1 LRRKGIAESEWR
13 EIAQDRG
20 AWRQAVNRVT
30 KLGARITRKC
40 RSHLKNAW
48 AAIPK
53 TLIGKRVEKRFGRKY
68 FVGMITDADT
78 DSDTHEKIW
87 HVRYDDS
94 DSEDCTEADLQ
105 KILCDD
111 FNEFEAIL

>member
-1 LRRKGIAESEWR
+1 M
-13 EIAQDRG
+13 
-20 AWRQAVNRVT
+20 
-30 KLGARITRKC
+30 
-40 RSHLKNAW
+40 
-48 AAIPK
+48 
-53 TLIGKRVEKRFGRKY
+53 
-68 FVGMITDADT
+68 GMITDADT

-111 FNEFEAIL
+111 FDEFEATL